1 MRTMKIALTAA
12 AVLAL
17 GFTAACNKKPADSA
31 AAADATPA
39 ASAAS
44 TAASAASVATSA
56 ASTAD
61 SAAAMAPATS
71 AAPDKK

>member
-31 AAADATPA
+31 AADATPA
-39 ASAAS
+39 ASAADSSAMAAS
-44 TAASAASVATSA
+44 TAASSADSSAAAASTA

-61 SAAAMAPATS
+61 SAA
-71 AAPDKK
+71 KK

>member
-17 GFTAACNKKPADSA
+17 GFTAACNKKPADT
-31 AAADATPA
+31 AAADATA
-39 ASAAS
+39 AATVAESAAS
-44 TAASAASVATSA
+44 TAESAASV
-56 ASTAD
+56 AD